1 MKKPKKMRKIT
12 YALVGLAA
20 LLCAGC
26 GGGASQNA
34 AGSYYYYPQEESEA
48 TEFAVEREEER
59 ELFALVSID
68 YVDEVIH
75 VYRYANGLE
84 YQYYYGLNTDFF
96 DKYGNLTSAAN
107 FVPGT
112 VVYLG
117 RTDAE
122 GKLRDL
128 QIADSVWKYGDVS
141 RFSVDEAKGIFEI
154 AGTNYNYDEDTFVF
168 SDEEQIQMSDLSE
181 HDLLTVIGKDKKI
194 LSVMVT
200 TGHGEL
206 QLMNTAL
213 FEGSFLQL
221 DTDYFAIITSNMSME
236 IPEGTYTLAVA
247 NDGWGGTCQV
257 EIARGETTTVDL
269 DELKGEGPKYG
280 MIVFDVDAEDA
291 EIEVDHEPVA
301 EDTPISLK
309 YGWHSLTVSADGF
322 ADWKKKLYVNSE
334 EATVYIELEEESD
347 QETVTTSQSSESSQS
362 QTEEGDKKST
372 ESTLTTKER
381 EDYLDDYLSTLT
393 ELIGTF

>member
-12 YALVGLAA
+12 YAIICLIAA
-20 LLCAGC
+20 LCMGC
-26 GGGASQNA
+26 GGGASRND
-34 AGSYYYYPQEESEA
+34 AGNYYYYPQEESES

-84 YQYYYGLNTDFF
+84 YQYYYGLNTGFY

-122 GKLRDL
+122 GKLRDI

-141 RFSVDEAKGIFEI
+141 CFSVDEEKGIFEI
-154 AGTNYNYDEDTFVF
+154 AGTNYNYDEETFVF
-168 SDEEQIQMSDLSE
+168 SDEERIQMSDLSE
-181 HDLLTVIGKDKKI
+181 QDLLTVIGKDKKI

-206 QLMNTAL
+206 QLLNTAL

-221 DTDYFAIITSNMSME
+221 DTDYFAIITTNMNME

-257 EIARGETTTVDL
+257 DIVRGETTTVDL

-280 MIVFDVDAEDA
+280 MIVFDVDVEDA

-301 EDTPISLK
+301 KDTPISLK
-309 YGWHSLTVSADGF
+309 YGWHSLTVSAEGF
-322 ADWKKKLYVNSE
+322 ADWKKKLYVNSA
-334 EATVYIELEEESD
+334 EATVYIELEEESAT
-347 QETVTTSQSSESSQS
+347 ETVTTTSQSTESSQS
-362 QTEEGDKKST
+362 QGGTEKSS
-372 ESTLTTKER
+372 ESTQTTKDR